1 MDICRKITIN
11 ILRMTVRITKLFV
24 HTIKQIT
31 YKGLGMENENISP
44 ELGFFQ
50 KIFQPDKWETYFRRT
65 KLLSSPAPGKWELI
79 DFPLEVALE
88 LTNYCN
94 INCIMCPVPNLKR
107 SRGFMDEGVFKKVA
121 EDISQESGFLFMPQ
135 GFGELFLN
143 NKWSQLIDFASNRGI
158 QPIIILTNGM
168 LLNETN
174 IPKLINKVDVILV
187 TIDGATAKTYESVRV
202 KGNFEKVTK
211 NIEKFLEIRG
221 NNESPHLVLRIIK
234 MKETGGEIASFHEY
248 WSKKIEKGD
257 IIHIADY
264 NDWAGSVTERGIDEI
279 KTQKDRRPCRMLWKN
294 LTVYYDG
301 RVSPCC
307 YDAEGDLII
316 GNVSN
321 QGLKE
326 IWNGAPLR
334 NMRNLHLTHQFG
346 KIPLCSRCR
355 NWI

>member
-1 MDICRKITIN
+1 MSILKIPK
-11 ILRMTVRITKLFV
+11 RITKLFA

-31 YKGLGMENENISP
+31 YKGLGMDNEGISP
-44 ELGFFQ
+44 ELVFYK
-50 KIFQPDKWETYFRRT
+50 KIFPPDIWEAYLRRT
-65 KLLSSPAPGKWELI
+65 KLLSSPTPEKWELI

-94 INCIMCPVPNLKR
+94 IHCIMCPVPNLKR
-107 SRGFMDEGVFKKVA
+107 SRGFMDEVVFKKVA

-143 NKWSQLIDFASNRGI
+143 NKWSRLLDFASIRGI

-187 TIDGATAKTYESVRV
+187 TIDGATAKTYESIRV

-211 NIEKFLEIRG
+211 NIEKFLEIRQH
-221 NNESPHLVLRIIK
+221 NESPHLVLRIIK
-234 MKETGGEIASFHEY
+234 MKETVGEIASFHEY
-248 WSKKIEKGD
+248 WSKKIGKGD
-257 IIHIADY
+257 TIHIADY
-264 NDWAGSVTERGIDEI
+264 NDWAGSVTYKGIDEI
-279 KTQKDRRPCRMLWKN
+279 KTQRDRRPCRMLWKN

-316 GNVSN
+316 GNISN

-326 IWNGAPLR
+326 IWNGTPLR
-334 NMRNLHLTHQFG
+334 NMRDLHLAHQFE